1 MRSKIK
7 ELWNKLD
14 KLILIVPISIILV
27 LTVLI
32 TAFPNAASIVIDNTS
47 GFLKND
53 FGIYYLVFGLLSFG
67 VLLFLGFSKIGNI
80 KLGKPEDKPMKP
92 FQWGMIVFTS
102 TLAADILFYA
112 FHEWTYYW
120 NSNISDVAQTTTDGQ
135 KVLWS
140 STYSL
145 FHWGGIPWSF
155 YLILAVAYAFMI
167 YVRKRR
173 NRQKLSEAC
182 RPLFGRH
189 VEKVPGK
196 AIDIISIVCLLF
208 GTSTTFSVATPL
220 MTHIVCKVLNVPYNL
235 LTTIIILILIAIVY
249 TLAVLKGTKG
259 IAFIAKLATILLSL
273 CLAIFFFVGGP
284 KFILEAGF
292 QGLGNMFAN
301 FINMST
307 WTDPVR
313 ASNFPQD
320 WTVYYWAYWIAWSIA
335 NPFFIA
341 KMSKGMKIKHVAL
354 GGLFAGFLG
363 TFMSFMILGG
373 YGMNAQINGTFDAAG
388 LIAAGGTPYT
398 MIIDLIF
405 ASQPQWLAYTMIITL
420 FFAMLGLYAST
431 FDALTDVVSCFTYK
445 QLDIDESAHKLVK
458 ILWAFVFLALPIAL
472 TFLDGTTALLMA
484 MSIIGALP
492 MTIITILI
500 MISFFKDIKL
510 YIKEMSNIQIDNDKL
525 ESTK

>member
-1 MRSKIK
+1 MRTKIK
-7 ELWNKLD
+7 ELWSKLD
-14 KLILIVPISIILV
+14 KLILLIPITVVVTLAV
-27 LTVLI
+27 LMTI
-32 TAFPNAASIVIDNTS
+32 FPKASSTVIDATS
-47 GFLKND
+47 NFLKYD
-53 FGIYYLVFGLLSFG
+53 FGIYYLIFGLLTLG
-67 VLLFLGFSKIGNI
+67 VLLFMGFSKIGNI
-80 KLGKPEDKPMKP
+80 KLGQPEDKPMKP

-120 NSNISDVAQTTTDGQ
+120 NSDISDIAQTTTEGQ

-145 FHWGGIPWSF
+145 FHWGAIPWSF
-155 YLILAVAYAFMI
+155 YLVLAVAYAFMLF
-167 YVRKRR
+167 VRKRR
-173 NRQKLSEAC
+173 DRQKLSEAC

-189 VEKVPGK
+189 VDGAVGK
-196 AIDIISIVCLLF
+196 TIDVVSIICLLF

-220 MTHIVCKVLNVPYNL
+220 MTHIACKVFNLPYNL
-235 LTTIIILILIAIVY
+235 ITTVIILILIASVY
-249 TLAVLKGTKG
+249 TIAALKGTKG
-259 IAFIAKLATILLSL
+259 IAFIAKAATILLSL
-273 CLAIFFFVGGP
+273 CLAIFFFTGGP

-292 QGLGNMFAN
+292 QGFGNHIAN
-301 FINMST
+301 FINMAT

-313 ASNFPQD
+313 ATSFPQD
-320 WTVYYWAYWIAWSIA
+320 WTVYYNCYWIAWAIA

-341 KMSKGMKIKHVAL
+341 KISKGMKIKHVAL
-354 GGLFAGFLG
+354 GGLVAGFLG
-363 TFMSFMILGG
+363 TFMSFTILGG

-405 ASQPQWLAYTMIITL
+405 ASQPQWLAYTMIIAL

-445 QLDIDESAHKLVK
+445 RLDIDETAHKAVK
-458 ILWAFVFLALPIAL
+458 ILWAFVFLALPIGL
-472 TFLDGTTALLMA
+472 TFLDGTTTLLMA

-492 MTIITILI
+492 VTVIMSLI
-500 MISFFKDIKL
+500 VISFFKDVGSYIKL
-510 YIKEMSNIQIDNDKL
+510 EQVTQNDFDKL